1 MKSTVKSMEWRK
13 ICVQDRIDDGMPI
26 ITDIIAFL
34 DCLLEEKTE
43 IQTVS

>member
-1 MKSTVKSMEWRK
+1 MKSTVKSMERPK
-13 ICVQDRIDDGMPI
+13 IRVQDRVEDGMPI

-34 DCLLEEKTE
+34 DCPLEEETE